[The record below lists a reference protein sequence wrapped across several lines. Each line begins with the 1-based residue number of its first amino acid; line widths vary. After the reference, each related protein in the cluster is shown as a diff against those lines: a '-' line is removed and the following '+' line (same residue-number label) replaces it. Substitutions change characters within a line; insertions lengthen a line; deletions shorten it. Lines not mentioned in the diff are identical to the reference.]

1 VKNSKPELTTTELP
15 LTNELNLA
23 WSSEIND
30 KKQADTSSQLSA
42 TLDNLSYRI
51 LSLGF
56 PLLTIGILS
65 GQFGQTKLGV
75 LIELGPERDLG
86 IYLVCV
92 AIYLH
97 TRISKGWTGQRS
109 AFIASF
115 GFIII
120 GSVI

>member
-1 VKNSKPELTTTELP
+1 LLFNRCFFTSFKFSSNGKYERENSKPELTATELP

-30 KKQADTSSQLSA
+30 KNQADTSSQLSA

-65 GQFGQTKLGV
+65 GAVWANQT
-75 LIELGPERDLG
+75 
-86 IYLVCV
+86 
-92 AIYLH
+92 
-97 TRISKGWTGQRS
+97 W
-109 AFIASF
+109 
-115 GFIII
+115 
-120 GSVI
+120 GSY